1 MKLLESI
8 LDEMID
14 VSKPQKKIFRIVI
27 KTIISI
33 YGKVNFR
40 NLSRY
45 SGVAEKTF
53 RRGFKKVFDFA
64 LLNSKA
70 IDKVVTPADELVAA
84 FDQSF
89 EGKSGKETWGKDYFW
104 NGCASR
110 AEKGL
115 ELVLCAIIDIG
126 KNTAYALAAEQTPA
140 SEKTEGQK
148 TQKKV
153 DDYTRID
160 FYLSCVKRL
169 HTTILKYTKYFA
181 FDGYFAKKKFVDG
194 IVEMGFHFIG
204 KLRCDADLKI
214 LYSGE
219 QKKGC
224 GRPKKFVGKCKLSE
238 LQDFTFERDIDDKTK
253 LYFGTFYHVSLE
265 RKIKVVAVKY
275 THKDT
280 IGTALLFSTDL
291 DLDAFKVF
299 CFYKAR
305 FQIEFV
311 FRDAKQ
317 YVGLGDC
324 QSRNKE
330 SIQFHF
336 NACFAALNLVKIQDQ
351 LDRTEHEKNIPFSMA
366 SYKARYHNESLIDR
380 FFPML
385 APGVTLIKS
394 SPAFQAV
401 VNYGVI
407 NFRGV

>member
-1 MKLLESI
+1 MKLLETI
-8 LDEMID
+8 LDEMIN
-14 VSKPQKKIFRIVI
+14 VSKPQKKFFNIVI

-40 NLSRY
+40 SLSRY
-45 SGVAEKTF
+45 SGVVEKTF
-53 RRGFKKVFDFA
+53 RRGFKKAFDFA
-64 LLNSKA
+64 YFNSKA
-70 IDKVVTPADELVAA
+70 IDKIVTSADELVAA

-89 EGKSGKETWGKDYFW
+89 EGKSGKETWGKDYFG

-140 SEKTEGQK
+140 SEKTIDNK
-148 TQKKV
+148 ASKKI
-153 DDYTRID
+153 DIYTRMN
-160 FYLSCVKRL
+160 FYLDCVKRL
-169 HTTILKYTKYFA
+169 HTTILKDTKYFA

-214 LYSGE
+214 IYTGE
-219 QKKGC
+219 QKSRR
-224 GRPKKFVGKCKLSE
+224 GRPKKFAGKCKLSE
-238 LQDFTFERDIDDKTK
+238 LQGFSFERGIDDKTK
-253 LYFGTFYHVSLE
+253 LYSGTFYHASLE
-265 RKIKVVAVKY
+265 RKIKVVAVRY
-275 THKDT
+275 IHKDT
-280 IGTALLFSTDL
+280 VGTALLFSTDL
-291 DLDAFKVF
+291 ELDAFKIF
-299 CFYKAR
+299 CYYKAR

-330 SIQFHF
+330 SIHFHF
-336 NACFAALNLVKIQDQ
+336 NVCFAALNLVKIQDQ
-351 LDRTEHEKNIPFSMA
+351 LDRTEYEKNIPFSMA

-380 FFPML
+380 FFSIL
-385 APGVTLIKS
+385 APGVTLIKT
-394 SPAFQAV
+394 SPIFQSV
-401 VNYGVI
+401 LNYGVI